1 MAQTLDSASPA
12 TTLTIVKTHD
22 VWNLETDDSAFL
34 AIIFT
39 NGHDYYYCNY
49 ANLRL
54 PDDVALLA
62 AQAILIPRTYYQAQ
76 SPHGLH
82 RVPKSL
88 PEDTY
93 LKGDINPH
101 NIVFDVTNL
110 RAPVIIDFDSCYQE
124 GEKITGNAW
133 TFGQSSRAQMFK
145 FIISQCYDCPRK
157 AIFLICV
164 VSLGIQARFPE
175 RLFLNEKS
183 NALFSYVSTDEA
195 RVIPRKVQAFPEEQ
209 KNALQNSFSPLQG
222 DTKKLESKVDKSQT
236 ANAMAVQAE
245 GRPSSVVDRITEMA
259 TISLKKF
266 DCRRTYQSQR
276 LSRPLSSA

>member
-88 PEDTY
+88 SEDTY
-93 LKGDINPH
+93 LKVPLPLNIIN
-101 NIVFDVTNL
+101 
-110 RAPVIIDFDSCYQE
+110 SE
-124 GEKITGNAW
+124 
-133 TFGQSSRAQMFK
+133 S
-145 FIISQCYDCPRK
+145 
-157 AIFLICV
+157 
-164 VSLGIQARFPE
+164 VSPQP
-175 RLFLNEKS
+175 
-183 NALFSYVSTDEA
+183 
-195 RVIPRKVQAFPEEQ
+195 
-209 KNALQNSFSPLQG
+209 
-222 DTKKLESKVDKSQT
+222 
-236 ANAMAVQAE
+236 MW
-245 GRPSSVVDRITEMA
+245 RIA
-259 TISLKKF
+259 
-266 DCRRTYQSQR
+266 
-276 LSRPLSSA
+276 LSRKRRSIASSPNSSSKYRWISWDLCTGRTHDWKRYSKTLWMFRRWWPVGYGLCRQWARKWLAVSAQSI